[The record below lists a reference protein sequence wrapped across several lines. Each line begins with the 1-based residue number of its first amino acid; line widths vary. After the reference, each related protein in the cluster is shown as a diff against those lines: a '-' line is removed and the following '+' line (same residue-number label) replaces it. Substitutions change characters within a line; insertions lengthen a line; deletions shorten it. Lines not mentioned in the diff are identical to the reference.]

1 MNRNKTRIAC
11 GTLLIALL
19 GVVIYG
25 EIQTKQSAAIQTGTD
40 TTFVNIQRR
49 DGVRDYG
56 PTEASNEPNGGIKY
70 SKTTGK
76 YGGISQAEMATGST
90 KNKTASTDLEDCF
103 PTVSRGAGN
112 IHSVTVDDSLYY
124 YTSLELEKGLLYDL
138 KPMAPLFIAA
148 QDKYGIDAVFLAAV
162 AAEESGWGRYQFRKN
177 NVFGFEGFDFNS
189 QKECVDYV
197 ARYLSAEYLTP
208 GGKYYEGT
216 SVEAINKH
224 YNGRDSWENHVKQI
238 MKDITKR
245 IERTDND

>member
-1 MNRNKTRIAC
+1 MNKNKARIAC
-11 GTLLIALL
+11 GTLIITLL

-25 EIQTKQSAAIQTGTD
+25 EIQTKQSAAIQTTESTAIDNTRGG
-40 TTFVNIQRR
+40 N
-49 DGVRDYG
+49 GVRIYG
-56 PTEASNEPNGGIKY
+56 LPEKDRRFIE
-70 SKTTGK
+70 
-76 YGGISQAEMATGST
+76 GST
-90 KNKTASTDLEDCF
+90 SGNKDGGRMETTSDREAKTCNNVEDYF

-124 YTSLELEKGLLYDL
+124 YTGLELEKGLLYDL
-138 KPMAPLFIAA
+138 KPMAPLFITA

-177 NVFGFEGFDFNS
+177 NIFGFEGFDFS
-189 QKECVDYV
+189 SHEECVDYV

-216 SVEAINKH
+216 SVEAINRH
-224 YNGRDSWENHVKQI
+224 YNGRDSWENNVKQI
-238 MKDITKR
+238 MNDITKR